1 MLFFIKLRMCK
12 NLVQNLSLG
21 QLTKKHYG
29 ICKSTR
35 FILSEFIGLNS
46 RKIFRKLKGKYII
59 IIKKKIKIMAVVLK
73 LDVKDAVRYLIDN
86 KSYRGMRHRL
96 KYPARGQRTH
106 TNGKTKKKFRY

>member
-1 MLFFIKLRMCK
+1 MLLFIKLIMCK
-12 NLVQNLSLG
+12 NLVRNLSLG
-21 QLTKKHYG
+21 QLIKKHYG
-29 ICKSTR
+29 VSKSSG
-35 FILSEFIGLNS
+35 FVLSEFIGLNS
-46 RKIFRKLKGKYII
+46 RKVFKRLKGKYVIV
-59 IIKKKIKIMAVVLK
+59 IKRKIKIMAFVLR